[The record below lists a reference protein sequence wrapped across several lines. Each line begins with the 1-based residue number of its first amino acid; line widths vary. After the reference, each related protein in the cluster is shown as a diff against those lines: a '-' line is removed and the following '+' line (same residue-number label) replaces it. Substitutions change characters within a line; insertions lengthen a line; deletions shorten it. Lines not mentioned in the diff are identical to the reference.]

1 MAYKSNILLHY
12 KYAYLL
18 VSLMKEYLEKYA
30 QNIME
35 VDIPKNGRIIIVG
48 DTHGQLPDL
57 LTVLDLG
64 GWLFTCFK
72 FN

>member
-1 MAYKSNILLHY
+1 
-12 KYAYLL
+12 
-18 VSLMKEYLEKYA
+18 MKEYLEKYA